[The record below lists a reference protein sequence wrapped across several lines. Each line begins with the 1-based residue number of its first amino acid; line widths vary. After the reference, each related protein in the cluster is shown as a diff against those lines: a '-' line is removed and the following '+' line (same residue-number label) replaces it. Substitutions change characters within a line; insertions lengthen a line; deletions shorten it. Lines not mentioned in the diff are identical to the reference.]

1 MHTLIL
7 IYAVNH
13 PAPGAGID
21 LRYPCCQ
28 GEVGQPGC
36 QICPTGHVHEAN
48 KWLDPEGF
56 VTTLPPLPSSLR
68 ERTTNQGDGEE
79 SDATSAP
86 LNIYALDCEMVY
98 TTAGCELA
106 RCTIVDSRF
115 HTVMD
120 CVVRP
125 DHMVLDC
132 NTRFS
137 GLTQAEVESAELRIT
152 DVQAKLL
159 HLFDSDSILI
169 GHSLESDLT
178 ALKLIHSKV
187 VDTSIVF
194 PHRLGPPKKR
204 ALRNLV
210 GDYLHRIIQ
219 QGGVYIF
226 LISFLLENA
235 YFAMLPPPFHWSC
248 RFVYRYFVSVLL
260 INNLVFE

>member
-1 MHTLIL
+1 
-7 IYAVNH
+7 
-13 PAPGAGID
+13 

-28 GEVGQPGC
+28 SEVGQPGC

-48 KWLDPEGF
+48 KWLDNEGF
-56 VTTLPPLPSSLR
+56 VTTLPPLPSSL
-68 ERTTNQGDGEE
+68 TNRDKGDEDADGSE
-79 SDATSAP
+79 SDRPAV
-86 LNIYALDCEMVY
+86 NIYALDCEMVY

-106 RCTIVDSRF
+106 RCTIVDARLR
-115 HTVMD
+115 TIMD

-137 GLTQAEVESAELRIT
+137 GLTVEQVEAAEMRIT
-152 DVQAKLL
+152 DVQSKLL

-169 GHSLESDLT
+169 GHSLDSDLT

-187 VDTSIVF
+187 VDTSVVF

-210 GDYLHRIIQ
+210 GEYLHRIIQ
-219 QGGVYIF
+219 QGECGHN
-226 LISFLLENA
+226 SLEDA
-235 YFAMLPPPFHWSC
+235 SACMELMQYKVKEDLRRGKWAFKKT
-248 RFVYRYFVSVLL
+248 V
-260 INNLVFE
+260 